1 MRLGHGHTGT
11 DPPPA
16 RRGDHHEL
24 PAHEVVLLLETD
36 PERGLA
42 GGEAA
47 RRLHLEG
54 PNTLPRID
62 RRGPLLRFL
71 QQFHHPLIY
80 VLLAAAAATLAL
92 GEVVDAAVILA
103 VVLINAGI
111 GFVQEARAEQALD
124 ALMAMV
130 RTRATV
136 VRDGVRHRIPSEE
149 LVCGDVVVLETG
161 DRVPADL
168 RFLAVRELQ
177 VEESALT
184 GESVPVEKVPVE
196 LPAGTALADR
206 SNMAYSSGLVTRGR
220 GRGIVVATG
229 ADTEI
234 GRIHRL
240 VGEAEA
246 LETPLTRKIGRFSRV
261 LTVAILG
268 LAALTFGLGT
278 TRGEPA
284 GEMLAAAVAL
294 AVGAI
299 PEGLPAVVTITLA
312 IGVARMACRRAIIRR
327 LPAVETLGSTTVI
340 CTDKTGTLTANAM
353 TVTTI
358 VAGARSYAVT
368 GTGYAPE
375 GRVLAGGVPAG
386 GIPADGV
393 PVDLEQQPVL
403 RECLVAGALCNDTRL
418 TGPTDRRD
426 VAGDPTE
433 AALLVAAE
441 KAGLDPG
448 RLRQQLPRVD
458 AMPFDSD
465 RRYMATLHRN
475 PSGRTVAYV
484 KGAVERLL
492 GMAACE
498 LRDDGTTVAVDADAV
513 HARADE
519 LAGRALRVLATGR
532 VELPPGTTAL
542 SEQLLDGRLTLL
554 GLQAMLDPPRPA
566 AITAV
571 AACRDAGIE
580 VKMITGDHAAT
591 ARAIAERFG
600 LGSGGAP
607 AVVTGPELAA
617 HPDDDLPRL
626 VAGTAVFARVSPEQ
640 KLRLVQTLQAHDHV
654 VAMTG
659 DGVNDAP
666 ALRRADIGVAMG
678 AGGTEVA
685 KEAADMV
692 LTDDDF
698 ASIEAAV
705 EEGRGVFDNLRKFI
719 TFVLPTSIGQGLVI
733 LVAVALATTLPV
745 LPVQVLWVNMTTAVA
760 LGLVLAFEPLEPGV
774 MRRPPVP
781 PSRPLLTRRLAGR
794 IVLVS
799 ALMLVGAFALFEWTL
814 DQGEE
819 VAVARTVA
827 VNVFVVVQVAYLLNC
842 RSLDRPMWRLGLL
855 GNRWVSVGL
864 TAMLGLQLLFTYAP
878 WMNRLFHSAPIPPL
892 WWLGITGVGV
902 VVFLVVEVEKWL
914 GRRLRPRPVPPA
926 AAPPDGRRDG

>member
-1 MRLGHGHTGT
+1 MATPQQTL
-11 DPPPA
+11 PPA
-16 RRGDHHEL
+16 RRDHEL
-24 PAHEVVLLLETD
+24 PVHEVVLLLETD
-36 PERGLA
+36 HERGLA
-42 GGEAA
+42 PDEAA
-47 RRLHLEG
+47 RRLRLEG
-54 PNTLPRID
+54 PNALPRID
-62 RRGPLLRFL
+62 RRGPLVRFL
-71 QQFHHPLIY
+71 VQFHHPLIY
-80 VLLAAAAATLAL
+80 VLLAAAVATMLL

-103 VVLINAGI
+103 VVLINAVI

-136 VRDGVRHRIPSEE
+136 VRDGVRHRISSED
-149 LVCGDVVVLETG
+149 LVPGDVVVLETG

-168 RFLAVRELQ
+168 RFITAQELQ
-177 VEESALT
+177 IDESALT
-184 GESVPVEKVPVE
+184 GESVPVEKAPVE
-196 LPAGTALADR
+196 LPAGTVLADR
-206 SNMAYSSGLVTRGR
+206 TNMAYSSGLVTRGR

-240 VGEAEA
+240 VGEAET
-246 LETPLTRKIGRFSRV
+246 LHTPLTRKIGRFSRV
-261 LTVAILG
+261 LTAVILG
-268 LAALTFGLGT
+268 LALLAFVMGT
-278 TRGEPA
+278 VRGEPVDQ
-284 GEMLAAAVAL
+284 MLTAAVAL

-312 IGVARMACRRAIIRR
+312 IGVARMARRRAIIRR

-353 TVTTI
+353 TVTTV
-358 VAGARSYAVT
+358 VAGERNYQVT

-375 GRVLAGGVPAG
+375 GQLLENGG
-386 GIPADGV
+386 
-393 PVDLEQQPVL
+393 PVDLDGHPAL
-403 RECLVAGALCNDTRL
+403 RECLVAGLLCNDTRL
-418 TGPTDRRD
+418 TGASGRRD

-441 KAGLDPG
+441 KAGLDLDQ
-448 RLRQQLPRVD
+448 LRQRLPRVD
-458 AMPFDSD
+458 GMPFDSD
-465 RRYMATLHRN
+465 RRYMATLHRDG
-475 PSGRTVAYV
+475 SGRTVAFV

-492 GMAACE
+492 DMATHE
-498 LRDDGTTVAVDADAV
+498 LRADGTAVAVDAGGV

-519 LAGRALRVLATGR
+519 LAAQALRVLAMGR
-532 VELPPGTTAL
+532 VELPRGTTEL
-542 SEQLLDGRLTLL
+542 SERVLDGRVTLL
-554 GLQAMLDPPRPA
+554 GLQAMFDPPRPE

-571 AACRDAGIE
+571 AACRFAGID
-580 VKMITGDHAAT
+580 VKMITGDHAGT
-591 ARAIAERFG
+591 ARAIAERFA
-600 LGSGGAP
+600 LGHGGTP
-607 AVVTGPELAA
+607 TVVTGTELAA
-617 HPDDDLPRL
+617 CADGDLPGL
-626 VAGTAVFARVSPEQ
+626 VADTAVFARVDPEQ

-678 AGGTEVA
+678 EGGTEVA

-692 LTDDDF
+692 LTDDNF

-719 TFVLPTSIGQGLVI
+719 TFILPTSIGQGLVI
-733 LVAVALATTLPV
+733 LVAIALATTLPV

-774 MRRPPVP
+774 MRRPPIP
-781 PSRPLLTRRLAGR
+781 PSRPLLTRALAGR

-799 ALMLVGAFALFEWTL
+799 ALMLVGAFGLFEWTL
-814 DQGEE
+814 DRGEA

-842 RSLDRPMWRLGLL
+842 RSLERPMWRVGLFS
-855 GNRWVSVGL
+855 NRWVPAGL
-864 TAMLGLQLLFTYAP
+864 AAMLGLQLLFTYAP
-878 WMNRLFHSAPIPPL
+878 WMNRLFHSAPIDPA
-892 WWLGITGVGV
+892 WWLGITGVGA
-902 VVFLVVEVEKWL
+902 VVFLIVEVEKWL
-914 GRRLRPRPVPPA
+914 GRRLRARRPA
-926 AAPPDGRRDG
+926 

>member
-1 MRLGHGHTGT
+1 MA
-11 DPPPA
+11 PPEQMLRPP

-24 PAHEVVLLLETD
+24 PVHEVVLLLGTD
-36 PERGLA
+36 HERGLDPD
-42 GGEAA
+42 EAA
-47 RRLHLEG
+47 HRLKAEG
-54 PNTLPRID
+54 PNALPRVD
-62 RRGPLLRFL
+62 RRGPLVRFL
-71 QQFHHPLIY
+71 VQFHHPLIY
-80 VLLAAAAATLAL
+80 VLLAAAVATLLL
-92 GEVVDAAVILA
+92 GEVVDAGVILA

-130 RTRATV
+130 RTHATV
-136 VRDGVRHRIPSEE
+136 VRDGVRHRIASEE
-149 LVCGDVVVLETG
+149 LVPGDLVVLETG

-168 RFLAVRELQ
+168 RFVTAHELQ
-177 VEESALT
+177 IDESALT
-184 GESVPVEKVPVE
+184 GESVPVEKAPLA
-196 LPAGTALADR
+196 LPAETALADR
-206 SNMAYSSGLVTRGR
+206 ANMAYAGGLVTRGR
-220 GRGIVVATG
+220 GHGVVVATG

-240 VGEAEA
+240 VGEAEV
-246 LETPLTRKIGRFSRV
+246 LQTPLTRKIGRFSRV
-261 LTVAILG
+261 LTVLILG
-268 LAALTFGLGT
+268 LAALAFALGT
-278 TRGEPA
+278 VRGEPVD
-284 GEMLAAAVAL
+284 EMLTAAVAL

-312 IGVARMACRRAIIRR
+312 IGVSRMARRRAIIRR

-358 VAGARSYAVT
+358 VAGGRDHPVT

-375 GRVLAGGVPAG
+375 GQVLDDGGVADLDLLPA
-386 GIPADGV
+386 
-393 PVDLEQQPVL
+393 L

-418 TGPTDRRD
+418 TVTAGRRD

-441 KAGLDPG
+441 KAGLGPDQ
-448 RLRQQLPRVD
+448 LRRRLPRVD

-465 RRYMATLHRN
+465 RRYMATLHRDG
-475 PSGRTVAYV
+475 SGRIVAYV

-492 GMAACE
+492 DMAADE
-498 LRDDGTTVAVDADAV
+498 LRADGSVTPVDAGAT

-519 LAGRALRVLATGR
+519 LAGKALRVLAMGR
-532 VELPPGTTAL
+532 VELPAGTTRL
-542 SEQLLDGRLTLL
+542 TDQVLDGRVTLL
-554 GLQAMLDPPRPA
+554 GLQAMFDPPRPE

-580 VKMITGDHAAT
+580 VKMITGDHAGT
-591 ARAIAERFG
+591 ARAIAERFAIG
-600 LGSGGAP
+600 HGSTP
-607 AVVTGPELAA
+607 VVVTGTELATC
-617 HPDDDLPRL
+617 PDADLPDL

-640 KLRLVQTLQAHDHV
+640 KLRLVRSLQASEHV

-678 AGGTEVA
+678 EGGTEVA

-692 LTDDDF
+692 LTDDNF

-719 TFVLPTSIGQGLVI
+719 TFILPTSIGQGLVI
-733 LVAVALATTLPV
+733 LMAIALATTLPI

-760 LGLVLAFEPLEPGV
+760 LGLVLAFEPPEAGV

-781 PSRPLLTRRLAGR
+781 PSRPLLTRSLTGR
-794 IVLVS
+794 IALVS
-799 ALMLVGAFALFEWTL
+799 ALMLVGAFGLFEWTL
-814 DQGEE
+814 GQDES

-842 RSLDRPMWRLGLL
+842 RSLDRPMWRVGLFS
-855 GNRWVSVGL
+855 NRWVPAGL

-878 WMNRLFHSAPIPPL
+878 WMNRLFHSAPIHPT
-892 WWLGITGVGV
+892 WWLWITAVGV
-902 VVFLVVEVEKWL
+902 VVFSLVEVEKWL
-914 GRRLRPRPVPPA
+914 RRRLSARRATSGGRRA
-926 AAPPDGRRDG
+926 